1 MSDIFSTR
9 DLSTGA
15 DTGHETLESFI
26 INTSRK
32 KERQRRKEQGKVATE
47 TNTSVRLERWQEN
60 EIDSI
65 RKKLSTSSS
74 NVVNRA
80 YVYGLEEIRD
90 ELPEIEEIATIGG
103 TIQDVIKNDLT
114 DEERYSTFYK
124 RYKEIECD
132 VNTKPQGDVSTD
144 PTHVSV
150 FGSILQEVTDTF
162 NRDLHL
168 DGSSHRLIIGVGLHN
183 SKEIGRAPEM
193 YSQRMLD
200 SLGEGIEEYHS
211 MLESFVDRYT
221 RWSMQD
227 WREQGIDK
235 RTYQELKN
243 ITQLMD
249 SEYKDTVQN
258 RLEKIEDFVEGVE

>member
-1 MSDIFSTR
+1 
-9 DLSTGA
+9 
-15 DTGHETLESFI
+15 
-26 INTSRK
+26 
-32 KERQRRKEQGKVATE
+32 
-47 TNTSVRLERWQEN
+47 
-60 EIDSI
+60 
-65 RKKLSTSSS
+65 
-74 NVVNRA
+74 
-80 YVYGLEEIRD
+80 
-90 ELPEIEEIATIGG
+90 LPEIEEIATIGG

-249 SEYKDTVQN
+249 SEYKDTVQD